1 MLVSWLRSVPK
12 KYVEQKCNEVE
23 LVSVD
28 YKVEVIISFKGKTY
42 YKPIES
48 INGNNITL
56 RFDEVTV
63 EAKKYKLGISIQLSG
78 REYEKNVNKYNEEE
92 YVGNKVKNSDEFK
105 ERLNKLLS
113 DMPEDVEYEIE
124 TRISLAPDGLV
135 KNTRVVKEWTEYVAV
150 Y

>member
-1 MLVSWLRSVPK
+1 MIIPVFRSPK
-12 KYVEQKCNEVE
+12 KYVEQKCSETE

-48 INGNNITL
+48 INGNTITL

-78 REYEKNVNKYNEEE
+78 REYEKNVNRHNEEE

-105 ERLNKLLS
+105 ERLSEILS

-135 KNTRVVKEWTEYVAV
+135 KNTRVVKEWTEYVAA

>member
-1 MLVSWLRSVPK
+1 MIIPVFRSPK
-12 KYVEQKCNEVE
+12 KYVEQKCSETE

-42 YKPIES
+42 CKPIEFVDDD
-48 INGNNITL
+48 GNLTIKFE
-56 RFDEVTV
+56 RVIV

-135 KNTRVVKEWTEYVAV
+135 KNTRVVKEWTEYVAA

>member
-1 MLVSWLRSVPK
+1 MIIPVFRSPK
-12 KYVEQKCNEVE
+12 KYVEQKCSETE

-28 YKVEVIISFKGKTY
+28 YKVEVIISFKEKTY
-42 YKPIES
+42 YKPVKS
-48 INGNNITL
+48 INGNTITL
-56 RFDEVTV
+56 SVDTVTV
-63 EAKKYKLGISIQLSG
+63 EAKRYKLGISIQLSG
-78 REYEKNVNKYNEEE
+78 REYEKNVNRHNEEE

-105 ERLNKLLS
+105 ERLNELLF

-135 KNTRVVKEWTEYVAV
+135 KNTRVVREWTEYVAV